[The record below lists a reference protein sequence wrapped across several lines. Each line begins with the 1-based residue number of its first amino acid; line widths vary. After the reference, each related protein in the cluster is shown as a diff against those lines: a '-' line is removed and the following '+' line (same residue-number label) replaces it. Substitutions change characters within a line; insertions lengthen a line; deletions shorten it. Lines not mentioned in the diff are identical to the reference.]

1 MSRIL
6 RRAFSAFPARAGPS
20 TSSSTSSTIFPSA
33 PSVASTSPKAV
44 RRRRTETPPHKT
56 VSASPLSDSDLYD
69 LDTNKKFHFELE
81 KDYQSLNASA
91 IFENEDLTESEKRSL
106 FLKGSAEWRS
116 RVRGY
121 APRGKKSRHDFILGI
136 MGGSRI
142 EQQQQDEPSSSELEG
157 RAAEGEEEGE
167 VVDPSKQIVGQRIYL
182 PNIQIR
188 LMRNHVPEGES
199 YDPYIATFRIPP
211 SMTKNDLRSYLS
223 AVYNME
229 VTFIRTDN
237 YVGTV
242 GRLRTGEIVK
252 KGGPNQ
258 NYKRAVVG
266 LKEPF
271 HYPDDVEELYAQG
284 LKNGQGD
291 ALGLARDEWLEQQYS
306 LNISQEMR
314 KRAMFKYYK
323 GARWRSRTHA
333 NLGNTMR
340 EIMKRRTEREERVTE
355 EVQRRWSAI
364 AQEAL
369 GGKAAEGQPQAA

>member
-20 TSSSTSSTIFPSA
+20 TISSTTIFPSA

-44 RRRRTETPPHKT
+44 RRRRTESPPHK
-56 VSASPLSDSDLYD
+56 SISLSPLSDADLYD
-69 LDTNKKFHFELE
+69 LDTNKKFPFELE
-81 KDYQSLNASA
+81 KDYQSLKSSS
-91 IFENEDLTESEKRSL
+91 IFENESLTESEQRSL
-106 FLKGSAEWRS
+106 FLKGTAEWRS

-121 APRGKKSRHDFILGI
+121 APRGKKSRHDFILSI
-136 MGGSRI
+136 MGGKRI
-142 EQQQQDEPSSSELEG
+142 NAEEEQEPLNEESE
-157 RAAEGEEEGE
+157 EGEERI
-167 VVDPSKQIVGQRIYL
+167 DPSKQIVGQRIYL

-223 AVYNME
+223 AVYNLD
-229 VTFIRTDN
+229 VTFIRTSN

-242 GRLRTGEIVK
+242 GRLRTGEVVK
-252 KGGPNQ
+252 KGGSNQ
-258 NYKRAVVG
+258 NYKKAVVG

-291 ALGLARDEWLEQQYS
+291 ALGLAREEWLENQYS
-306 LNISQEMR
+306 INISKEMR
-314 KRAMFKYYK
+314 NRAMFKYYK

-340 EIMKRRTEREERVTE
+340 EIMKRREEREGKVSE
-355 EVQRRWSAI
+355 EVQRRWSTI
-364 AQEAL
+364 AEEAL
-369 GGKAAEGQPQAA
+369 GSKSAEAQPQAA